1 MVSSGSFHKT
11 DIILMYTIVDGT
23 KKYIGER
30 DDLASLTEGLDSGI
44 VVVDQGDGI
53 CWLELPPTGRRKKA
67 RWLTP
72 SRPMSGAHL
81 ILTHSASEEDRAW
94 RLLAVEGGG
103 QQIQWV
109 RDPSLYIQTHSSFLR
124 LGSLGTA
131 TIWQTDK
138 HLYTMMYG
146 TRRFLTS
153 EDKRP
158 VVRPTPKG
166 ATYIVNGGHGLVSI
180 ETRRPGYGL
189 RFYGGNLVFSADAEP
204 GWRLIPQVVGGFLI
218 QSTLDTELYL
228 TVLPDGDVIRSNMEY
243 AKIWFVA
250 SREGDST

>member
-1 MVSSGSFHKT
+1 
-11 DIILMYTIVDGT
+11 MYTIVDGS
-23 KKYIGER
+23 KKYIGDR
-30 DDLASLTEGLDSGI
+30 DDLASLKEGIDGSI

-53 CWLELPPTGRRKKA
+53 CWLQLPPTGRRKKT

-81 ILTHSASEEDRAW
+81 SLTHTSAEEDRAW
-94 RLLAVEGGG
+94 RLVSVDGGEPG
-103 QQIQWV
+103 WKQIQWV

-131 TIWQTDK
+131 TIWQTDNR
-138 HLYTMMYG
+138 LYTMMYG

-158 VVRPTPKG
+158 VVRPTSTG
-166 ATYIVNGGHGLVSI
+166 ATYIVNRGHGLVSI

-189 RFYGGNLVFSADAEP
+189 RFYGGNLLFSGDADAE
-204 GWRLIPQVVGGFLI
+204 WRLIPQTVGGFLI
-218 QSTLDTELYL
+218 QSTRDTDLFL
-228 TVLPDGDVIRSNMEY
+228 TVLPDGDVIRSTMEY
-243 AKIWFVA
+243 AKIWFVG
-250 SREGDST
+250 SREGTGAGDGTT